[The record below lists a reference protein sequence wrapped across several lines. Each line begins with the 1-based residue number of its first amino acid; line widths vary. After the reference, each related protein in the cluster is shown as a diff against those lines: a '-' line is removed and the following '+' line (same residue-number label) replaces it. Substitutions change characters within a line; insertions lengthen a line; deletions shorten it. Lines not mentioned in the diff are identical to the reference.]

1 MTKILKAIKQEIKSL
16 IYIIL
21 TTYPD
26 TYIGMKLRHI
36 YWTNRLRSSGKNLQF
51 RKGSGIGY
59 PNLIDV
65 GDNFILGN
73 SSLITANS
81 SYGMFIGNNVGI
93 ARNVLIHSANHSF
106 DEINIPIM
114 QQKIISPKLEY
125 NNKFYSVIIKD
136 NVWIGSQS
144 VILPGTVI
152 ESGCVI
158 SSGSIVSGNFPENS
172 LIMGNPAR
180 VIKSRIVNID
190 DKENN

>member
-144 VILPGTVI
+144 VLLPGTVI

>member
-81 SYGMFIGNNVGI
+81 SYGIFVGNNVSI

-144 VILPGTVI
+144 VLLPGTVI

-158 SSGSIVSGNFPENS
+158 SSGSVVSGNFPENS
-172 LIMGNPAR
+172 VIMGNPAR
-180 VIKSRIVNID
+180 VIKSRIVSKD

>member
-81 SYGMFIGNNVGI
+81 SYGIFVGNNVSI

-152 ESGCVI
+152 ESGCVV
-158 SSGSIVSGNFPENS
+158 SSGSIVTGNFPENS
-172 LIMGNPAR
+172 VIMGNPAR
-180 VIKSRIVNID
+180 VIKSRITNKD

>member
-81 SYGMFIGNNVGI
+81 SYGIFVGNNVSI

-144 VILPGTVI
+144 VLLPGTVI

-180 VIKSRIVNID
+180 VIKSRIVNKD

>member
-81 SYGMFIGNNVGI
+81 SYGIFVGNNVSI

-114 QQKIISPKLEY
+114 KQKIISPKLEY

-144 VILPGTVI
+144 VLLPGTVI

>member
-1 MTKILKAIKQEIKSL
+1 MTKILKAIREEFKAL
-16 IYIIL
+16 FYMIISS
-21 TTYPD
+21 YPD

-81 SYGMFIGNNVGI
+81 SYGIFVGNNVSI

-144 VILPGTVI
+144 VLLPGTVI

>member
-1 MTKILKAIKQEIKSL
+1 MTKILKAIIEEFKAL
-16 IYIIL
+16 FYMIISSS
-21 TTYPD
+21 PD
-26 TYIGMKLRHI
+26 TYIGLKLRHI
-36 YWTNRLRSSGKNLQF
+36 YWSNRLRNSGKNLQF

-59 PNLIDV
+59 PDLIDV

-81 SYGMFIGNNVGI
+81 SYGIFIGNNVAI

-125 NNKFYSVIIKD
+125 NNKSYSVIIKD

-144 VILPGTVI
+144 VILPGAII
-152 ESGCVI
+152 ESGCVV
-158 SSGSIVSGNFPENS
+158 SSGSIVAGNFPENS
-172 LIMGNPAR
+172 VIMGNPAR
-180 VIKSRIVNID
+180 VIKSRIVNKD

>member
-1 MTKILKAIKQEIKSL
+1 MTKILKAIIEEFKAL
-16 IYIIL
+16 FYMII
-21 TTYPD
+21 TSYPD
-26 TYIGMKLRHI
+26 TYIGLKLRQI
-36 YWTNRLRSSGKNLQF
+36 YWTNRLRSSGKNLEF
-51 RKGSGIGY
+51 RKSSGIGY
-59 PNLIDV
+59 PNLVDI

-81 SYGMFIGNNVGI
+81 SYGVFIGNNVAI

-144 VILPGTVI
+144 VLLPGTII
-152 ESGCVI
+152 ESGCVV

-172 LIMGNPAR
+172 VIMGNPAR
-180 VIKSRIVNID
+180 VIKSRIVNKD

>member
-1 MTKILKAIKQEIKSL
+1 MTKILKAIIEEFKAL
-16 IYIIL
+16 FYMIISS
-21 TTYPD
+21 YPD
-26 TYIGMKLRHI
+26 TYIGLKLRQI
-36 YWTNRLRSSGKNLQF
+36 YWTNRLRNSGKNLQF

-59 PNLIDV
+59 PDLIDV

-81 SYGMFIGNNVGI
+81 SYGIFIGNNVAI

-125 NNKFYSVIIKD
+125 NNKSYSVIIKD

-144 VILPGTVI
+144 VILPGAII
-152 ESGCVI
+152 ESGWLV
-158 SSGSIVSGNFPENS
+158 SSGSIVAGNFPENS
-172 LIMGNPAR
+172 VIMGNPAR
-180 VIKSRIVNID
+180 VIKSRIVNKD

>member
-1 MTKILKAIKQEIKSL
+1 MTKIFKAIKQEIKGL

-81 SYGMFIGNNVGI
+81 SYGMFIGNNVAI

-106 DEINIPIM
+106 NEINKPIM

-144 VILPGTVI
+144 VILPGTII
-152 ESGCVI
+152 ESGCVV
-158 SSGSIVSGNFPENS
+158 SSGSILTGNFPENS
-172 LIMGNPAR
+172 IIMGNPAR
-180 VIKSRIVNID
+180 VIKSRIINKD

>member
-65 GDNFILGN
+65 GNNFILGHT
-73 SSLITANS
+73 SLITANS
-81 SYGMFIGNNVGI
+81 SYGIFVGNNVSI

-144 VILPGTVI
+144 VLLPGTVI

-180 VIKSRIVNID
+180 VIKSRIINKD

>member
-81 SYGMFIGNNVGI
+81 SYGIFVGNNVSI

-144 VILPGTVI
+144 VLLPGTVI

>member
-1 MTKILKAIKQEIKSL
+1 MTKILKAIIKEIKSL
-16 IYIIL
+16 FYIIIVS
-21 TTYPD
+21 YPD
-26 TYIGMKLRHI
+26 TYIGMKLRRI
-36 YWTNRLRSSGKNLQF
+36 YWTNKLRSSGKDLQF
-51 RKGSGIGY
+51 RKSSGIGY

-73 SSLITANS
+73 SSLITANR
-81 SYGMFIGNNVGI
+81 SYGIFIGNNVGI

-144 VILPGTVI
+144 VILPGTII
-152 ESGCVI
+152 ESGCVV

-172 LIMGNPAR
+172 VIMGNPAR
-180 VIKSRIVNID
+180 VIKSRIVNKD